1 VSNDNSALIVLG
13 LGAVAFYGYEQGWF
27 SSLLGTSATGALPS
41 GYTAIPT
48 NVMSLADQ
56 NAFITWQLGLGTTP
70 ANIQDYLNAFAASY
84 GACMSPATWAGPLTT
99 AQLKL
104 TGFNP
109 VSSQG
114 CQGAPVGPTGVPIAS
129 NPTTTSATGSG
140 TATSIP
146 TALPLS
152 QELQQAAGSVSTLDA
167 DQWSY
172 YWTQIGQ
179 TALSS
184 DQFGSIFF
192 PTGRPA
198 SQSSYPQYTAAQFIA
213 ALSGA
218 GVPGVSGLGWLG
230 NYGGI
235 PVSAIHGGW

>member
-27 SSLLGTSATGALPS
+27 SSLFPS
-41 GYTAIPT
+41 TAVP
-48 NVMSLADQ
+48 V
-56 NAFITWQLGLGTTP
+56 TTP
-70 ANIQDYLNAFAASY
+70 V
-84 GACMSPATWAGPLTT
+84 TVTT
-99 AQLKL
+99 
-104 TGFNP
+104 P
-109 VSSQG
+109 VS
-114 CQGAPVGPTGVPIAS
+114 T
-129 NPTTTSATGSG
+129 TTTSSSTSPVSTTTGAPSV
-140 TATSIP
+140 T
-146 TALPLS
+146 
-152 QELQQAAGSVSTLDA
+152 QQLQSAAGSVSTLDA

-235 PVSAIHGGW
+235 PVAAIHGGW